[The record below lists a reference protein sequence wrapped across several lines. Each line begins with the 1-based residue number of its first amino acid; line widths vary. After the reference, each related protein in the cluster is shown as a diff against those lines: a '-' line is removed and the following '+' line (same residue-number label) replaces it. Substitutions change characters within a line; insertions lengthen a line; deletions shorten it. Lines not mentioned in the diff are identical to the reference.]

1 MTDFDRYRDE
11 FPVVGP
17 KAYLI
22 SASLG
27 PVSLRAQRYLQQYIL
42 DASHCLFCG
51 YCAAACPVEAVV
63 MSDIQDIAGYSRR
76 NTGSIEYAK
85 PSACIRS

>member
-1 MTDFDRYRDE
+1 MDFERYRDE

-27 PVSLRAQRYLQQYIL
+27 PVSLRAQRYLQQYM
-42 DASHCLFCG
+42 DAWATS
-51 YCAAACPVEAVV
+51 
-63 MSDIQDIAGYSRR
+63 
-76 NTGSIEYAK
+76 
-85 PSACIRS
+85 

>member
-1 MTDFDRYRDE
+1 MTDFERYRDE

-27 PVSLRAQRYLQQYIL
+27 PVSLRAQRYLQQYI
-42 DASHCLFCG
+42 DAWATEVDKNMPRYTLG
-51 YCAAACPVEAVV
+51 
-63 MSDIQDIAGYSRR
+63 
-76 NTGSIEYAK
+76 
-85 PSACIRS
+85 